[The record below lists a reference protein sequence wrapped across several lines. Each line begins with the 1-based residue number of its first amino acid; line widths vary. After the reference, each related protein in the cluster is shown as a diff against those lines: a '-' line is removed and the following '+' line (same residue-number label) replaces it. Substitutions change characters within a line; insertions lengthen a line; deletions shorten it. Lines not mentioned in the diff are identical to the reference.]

1 MEILDGSLPSSV
13 SHSHVGESEDWS
25 KDLESGLKVQESS
38 ASSSVMGVSK
48 DEIQVVRADQKDAKV
63 NTHRRRGRSGVG
75 TGMAVVDGIN
85 RPFFHVDLT
94 SALKSAMA
102 DS

>member
-1 MEILDGSLPSSV
+1 
-13 SHSHVGESEDWS
+13 
-25 KDLESGLKVQESS
+25 
-38 ASSSVMGVSK
+38 MGVSE
-48 DEIQVVRADQKDAKV
+48 DDIQVVQAAETDAKV
-63 NTHRRRGRSGVG
+63 NTHRRRGRSGIS

-94 SALKSAMA
+94 TTSALKSALA